1 MKKLVPDP
9 PPVLCVGPGLS
20 HDQALRKAVEH
31 LKQAIE
37 YASSLTDL
45 KNEQNELSL
54 SYALLDMR
62 ISKALLA
69 IALAASPVTIPI

>member
-9 PPVLCVGPGLS
+9 PPVLCIGPGLS
-20 HDQALRKAVEH
+20 HDQALHKALEH

-45 KNEQNELSL
+45 KNEQNALTLSD
-54 SYALLDMR
+54 ALLDMR
-62 ISKALLA
+62 IAKALLGV
-69 IALAASPVTIPI
+69 ALAASPVTIPI